1 MAKFY
6 GAVGY
11 VIANERR
18 PGVFV
23 EEPIEHMYT
32 GDFLRVVS
40 GWRNA
45 EGVNDDISLHNR
57 LSIVADSFA
66 YEHFSQLRYVVINNA
81 AWKVTQIEVS
91 TPRLILTIG
100 GVYNG
105 ERPTPTP

>member
-11 VIANERR
+11 VIANERS

-32 GDFLRVVS
+32 GDFLRIVS
-40 GWRNA
+40 GWRND
-45 EGVNDDISLHNR
+45 EGINDDISLHNR

-66 YEHFSQLRYVVINNA
+66 YEHFSQLRYVVINDI

-105 ERPTPTP
+105 KRPTPTP